1 MNVFKRILSDKSE
14 KNKLN
19 FKIDDLKGDKI
30 IALAGNPNVGKS
42 TVFNE
47 LTGLKQ
53 HTGNWPGKTVSNARG
68 KYSYRGKDFILVD
81 LPGTYS
87 LLSNSSEEEI
97 ARDYICFG
105 NADATVVVVDATC
118 IERNLNLVLQIIEIT
133 QNVIVCVNILD
144 EAEKKGI
151 VIDLDEL
158 SLQLGVP
165 VVGMSA
171 RSKKGLDSFMETV
184 YDIAYNRRKTYRVKL
199 EYQPEVE
206 QVLKELEPL
215 VLEKVKNKIN
225 ARWVSVKLLD
235 IDEKLNHSLT
245 EFVGCNLLEDKKIS
259 EILNSF
265 HEALLQRGIEKE
277 NLKDRLVSS
286 VVKKAEDI
294 YNKSVHLKNKNYN
307 ERDRKIDKLLTSKL
321 TGIPIMIALLFLI
334 FWLTMVGAN
343 YPSEVIANVL
353 FALQDKLTE
362 LFSLMNVPAWLHGLL
377 ILGLYRTAAWVV
389 SVMLPPMAIFFPLF
403 TLLEDLGYLPRVA
416 FNLDNYFKKACAHG
430 KQALTMCMGFG
441 CNACGVIGCRI
452 IDSPREK
459 LIAII
464 TNNFVPCNGRFP
476 TLIAIIT
483 MFFAGLAAGPYVSLF
498 STFLLTCTI
507 IFGVLTTLLVSKI
520 LSKTILKGIPSSFAL
535 ELPPYRKPQ
544 IGKVIVRSVFD
555 RTLFVLGRA
564 VIVAAPAGLIIWIMA
579 NVYVGENSILFYCY
593 NFLDPFAKFIGLD
606 GVILMAFIL
615 GFPANE
621 IVIPII
627 IMSYL
632 CTGSLTDIS
641 SLSDL
646 HQLLINNGW
655 TWLTAVCTMLFSLM
669 HFPCGTTC
677 LTIKK
682 ETNSFKWTIL
692 SFIIPTIAGI
702 VVCFLIANF
711 VNIFNLI

>member
-19 FKIDDLKGDKI
+19 FKIDNLKGDKI

-68 KYSYRGKDFILVD
+68 KYSYKGKDFILVD

-171 RSKKGLDSFMETV
+171 RSKKGLSSFMETV

-277 NLKDRLVSS
+277 NSH
-286 VVKKAEDI
+286 
-294 YNKSVHLKNKNYN
+294 VH
-307 ERDRKIDKLLTSKL
+307 
-321 TGIPIMIALLFLI
+321 
-334 FWLTMVGAN
+334 
-343 YPSEVIANVL
+343 
-353 FALQDKLTE
+353 
-362 LFSLMNVPAWLHGLL
+362 
-377 ILGLYRTAAWVV
+377 
-389 SVMLPPMAIFFPLF
+389 
-403 TLLEDLGYLPRVA
+403 
-416 FNLDNYFKKACAHG
+416 
-430 KQALTMCMGFG
+430 
-441 CNACGVIGCRI
+441 
-452 IDSPREK
+452 SP
-459 LIAII
+459 
-464 TNNFVPCNGRFP
+464 
-476 TLIAIIT
+476 
-483 MFFAGLAAGPYVSLF
+483 
-498 STFLLTCTI
+498 
-507 IFGVLTTLLVSKI
+507 
-520 LSKTILKGIPSSFAL
+520 
-535 ELPPYRKPQ
+535 
-544 IGKVIVRSVFD
+544 
-555 RTLFVLGRA
+555 
-564 VIVAAPAGLIIWIMA
+564 
-579 NVYVGENSILFYCY
+579 
-593 NFLDPFAKFIGLD
+593 
-606 GVILMAFIL
+606 
-615 GFPANE
+615 
-621 IVIPII
+621 
-627 IMSYL
+627 
-632 CTGSLTDIS
+632 
-641 SLSDL
+641 
-646 HQLLINNGW
+646 
-655 TWLTAVCTMLFSLM
+655 
-669 HFPCGTTC
+669 
-677 LTIKK
+677 
-682 ETNSFKWTIL
+682 
-692 SFIIPTIAGI
+692 
-702 VVCFLIANF
+702 
-711 VNIFNLI
+711 

>member
-68 KYSYRGKDFILVD
+68 KYSYKGKDFILVD

-265 HEALLQRGIEKE
+265 HETLLQKGIEKE

-343 YPSEVIANVL
+343 YPSEFIANVL

-362 LFSLMNVPAWLHGLL
+362 LFSLMNAPAWLHGLL

-579 NVYVGENSILFYCY
+579 NVHVGENSILFYCY

-682 ETNSFKWTIL
+682 ETNSIKWTIL

-702 VVCFLIANF
+702 VVCFLLTSFA
-711 VNIFNLI
+711 NIFNLL